1 MSSNSN
7 APSIWLNLGL
17 GFTGLL
23 SAILLVSLLVRVF
36 NPRFENE
43 REGDSFLIQ
52 EVIQVEV
59 LNGNG
64 APGLA
69 SRFTSTLRKSG
80 FDVVETGNFE
90 HYNVEESYVVSRT
103 DDTENALRIARAL
116 GIDESNVITMASK
129 DFFLDATI
137 VIGADWRRL
146 NND

>member
-1 MSSNSN
+1 MPQPSNV
-7 APSIWLNLGL
+7 PSVWLNLGL

-23 SAILLVSLLVRVF
+23 SVILLVSLVIRVV
-36 NPRFENE
+36 NPRFQNE

-52 EVIQVEV
+52 EIIQVEV

-90 HYNVEESYVVSRT
+90 HYNVEQSYVVSRT
-103 DDTENALRIARAL
+103 DDKENALRIARAL
-116 GIDESNVITMASK
+116 GIHEENVVTMASK

-146 NND
+146 NTD